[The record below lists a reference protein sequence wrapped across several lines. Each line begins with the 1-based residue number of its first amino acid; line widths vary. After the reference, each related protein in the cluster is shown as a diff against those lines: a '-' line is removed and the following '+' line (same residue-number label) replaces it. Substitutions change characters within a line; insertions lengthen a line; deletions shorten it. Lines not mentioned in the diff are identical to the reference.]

1 MKIKKHS
8 SHWNLGQRIWHLGTA
23 LLGNPGWPWTL
34 SPTSVSQGLWTAS
47 APELLFL
54 KRTTACDVY
63 FHFYTK
69 PLRFDPMTQKKLLKN
84 RFSALFI
91 LNSQLSD
98 FANQVRETS
107 TLVDECPHDSK
118 HVTVLHWLRSK
129 QQSDLGCSL
138 CFDFVLYI
146 TWGGLCIRLFWHFPL
161 QALITFLLFCL
172 SPSPSIKC
180 SCHLCSH
187 FRLSPWL
194 TRLLF

>member
-1 MKIKKHS
+1 MKIKHS

-54 KRTTACDVY
+54 KWTTAYDVY

-107 TLVDECPHDSK
+107 TLVDESSRGLWLKTCYSVTLTSK
-118 HVTVLHWLRSK
+118 KTAEWLRVFALFCFHFVYNLGWSLHPFILAFPPSSSHYLPTVL
-129 QQSDLGCSL
+129 
-138 CFDFVLYI
+138 
-146 TWGGLCIRLFWHFPL
+146 P
-161 QALITFLLFCL
+161 
-172 SPSPSIKC
+172 
-180 SCHLCSH
+180 
-187 FRLSPWL
+187 
-194 TRLLF
+194 